1 MQKLPLHNRT
11 YKALLLSFKEWLGI
25 LGYSKSCTKYSP
37 LYLREFFHWLEQ
49 NGHTDLNTVMQQD
62 ITEYYVYL
70 RQRPNQSYGGALGNH
85 SLNNH
90 ISALKRFNEYLKRHN
105 ARPLSIHLR
114 SEKTDKLDATDIVS
128 QEEIKEMFAAAEHSY
143 VMPHVCLRDRAMLV
157 VLYSCG
163 LRRNEAVH
171 LNLGDVL
178 FGRNRILARWTKNGK
193 ERHVPLND
201 HNMEILE
208 EYIYD
213 GRPVFYKANETDA
226 LFVNQQG
233 GRMGGQS
240 FKLRLRAIIRAT
252 GNPELMERRITP
264 HKMRHSIATHLLENG
279 VAIET
284 VSRFLGHTS
293 LESTQVYT
301 HLAMPRDN

>member
-11 YKALLLSFKEWLGI
+11 YKAFLLSFKEWLEI
-25 LGYSKSCTKYSP
+25 LGYGATTVKYSP
-37 LYLREFFHWLEQ
+37 IHLREFFHWLEQ
-49 NGHTDLNTVMQQD
+49 HGHMGLNT
-62 ITEYYVYL
+62 ITRKDVTAYYDYL
-70 RQRPNQSYGGALGNH
+70 KQRPNESYGGALSNA
-85 SLNNH
+85 SLNSH
-90 ISALKRFNEYLKRHN
+90 ISAIKRFNEYLKKHN
-105 ARPLSIHLR
+105 AKPLPIHLR
-114 SEKTDKLDATDIVS
+114 LEKLEKLDHTDIVS
-128 QEEIKEMFAAAEHSY
+128 QEEIKEMFEAAEHSY
-143 VMPHVCLRDRAMLV
+143 VMRHVCLRDKAMLT

-178 FGRNRILARWTKNGK
+178 FGRNRILARWTKNGR
-193 ERHVPLND
+193 ERHVPMND

-213 GRPVFYKANETDA
+213 GRPIFYKASETDA

-284 VSRFLGHTS
+284 VSRFLGHSS